1 MKPNQF
7 ALTLSAL
14 AFAACTAQAAFAESI
29 HHQPHAAGIES
40 YGYTWNAPDQD
51 LNNAL
56 AHTGDAKKG
65 EAAYRICKG
74 CHKADGSGLADA
86 DYPQLAG
93 QHASVIIKQMMDI
106 RAGRR
111 DNPRMYPFS
120 GDWIVSAEEIA
131 DIAAYLSALPMPTSN
146 GKGNG
151 YHLAL
156 GKTLYEKDCASCH
169 GKTGEGD
176 AKHFIPKVAGQHFI
190 YLKRETRE
198 SRDQGRRNASPEMVQ
213 PLKHYSDADIEA
225 VSDYMSRLNMAGM
238 R

>member
-1 MKPNQF
+1 MKRTLT
-7 ALTLSAL
+7 ALALSAL
-14 AFAACTAQAAFAESI
+14 AAHAAHAEF
-29 HHQPHAAGIES
+29 HQQPRAAGIEA
-40 YGYTWNAPDQD
+40 YGYTWNTPDQD
-51 LNNAL
+51 MNRAL
-56 AHTGDAKKG
+56 SHPADAKRG
-65 EAAYRICKG
+65 EAAYKICKG
-74 CHKADGSGLADA
+74 CHKPDGAGQADA

-131 DIAAYLSALPMPTSN
+131 DIAAFLNALPTPANN

-151 YHLAL
+151 YNLAR
-156 GKTLYEKDCASCH
+156 GKALYVRDCASCH
-169 GKTGEGD
+169 GKNGEGD
-176 AKHFIPKVAGQHFI
+176 AKKFYPMVAGQHFI

-198 SRDQGRRNASPEMVQ
+198 SRDQGRRNASPDMVKT
-213 PLKHYSDADIEA
+213 LKGYSDADIEA
-225 VSDYMSRLNMAGM
+225 VSDYMSRLKPAAL

>member
-1 MKPNQF
+1 MKKTLFVP
-7 ALTLSAL
+7 ALIALGLATL
-14 AFAACTAQAAFAESI
+14 TAQPANAESRQ
-29 HHQPHAAGIES
+29 QPRAAGIET
-40 YGYTWNAPDQD
+40 YGYTWNTPDQD
-51 LNNAL
+51 MNRAL
-56 AHTGDAKKG
+56 AHQADAKRG
-65 EAAYRICKG
+65 EGTYKICKG

-93 QHASVIIKQMMDI
+93 QHASVIIKEIMDI

-111 DNPRMYPFS
+111 DNPRMYPFA

-131 DIAAYLSALPMPTSN
+131 DIAAYLNALPTPTTN

-151 YHLAL
+151 YNLAR
-156 GKTLYEKDCASCH
+156 GKDLYEKDCASCH

-176 AKHFIPKVAGQHFI
+176 ARKFYPMVAGQHFI

-198 SRDQGRRNASPEMVQ
+198 SRDLGRRNANPEMVKV
-213 PLKHYSDADIEA
+213 LKGYTDADVEA
-225 VSDYMSRLNMAGM
+225 ISDYMSRLTMPVK

>member
-1 MKPNQF
+1 MKRTLL
-7 ALTLSAL
+7 ALTLAVL
-14 AFAACTAQAAFAESI
+14 AAQPAYAQF
-29 HHQPHAAGIES
+29 HHQPHAAGIET
-40 YGYTWNAPDQD
+40 YGYTWNSPDQD
-51 LNNAL
+51 MNRAL
-56 AHTGDAKKG
+56 AYQADAKKG
-65 EAAYRICKG
+65 EAAYKICKG

-93 QHASVIIKQMMDI
+93 QHTSVIIKQIMDI

-131 DIAAYLSALPMPTSN
+131 NIAAYLNALPTPATN

-151 YHLAL
+151 YNLTH
-156 GKTLYEKDCASCH
+156 GKALYEKDCASCH
-169 GKTGEGD
+169 GKNGEGD
-176 AKHFIPKVAGQHFI
+176 SKKFIPMVAGQHFI

-198 SRDQGRRNASPEMVQ
+198 SRDQGRRNASTDMVKA
-213 PLKHYSDADIEA
+213 LKSYTDADIEA
-225 VSDYMSRLNMAGM
+225 VSDYMSRLKVAGK

>member
-1 MKPNQF
+1 MKSTLF
-7 ALTLSAL
+7 APAIAAL
-14 AFAACTAQAAFAESI
+14 AFGVLATQPAHAESI

-40 YGYTWNAPDQD
+40 YGYTWNSPDQD
-51 LNNAL
+51 MNHAL
-56 AHTGDAKKG
+56 AHKADAKKG
-65 EAAYRICKG
+65 ESAYRICKG

-131 DIAAYLSALPMPTSN
+131 DIAAYLSDLPMPTTN

-151 YHLAL
+151 YQLAH

-169 GKTGEGD
+169 GHAGEGD
-176 AKHFIPKVAGQHFI
+176 AKKFIPKVAGQHFT

-198 SRDQGRRNASPEMVQ
+198 SRDHGRRNASPEMVK
-213 PLKHYSDADIEA
+213 PLKSYSDADVDA
-225 VSDYMSRLNMAGM
+225 VSDYMSRLNVAGK

>member
-1 MKPNQF
+1 MKRTLLAL
-7 ALTLSAL
+7 ALTAL
-14 AFAACTAQAAFAESI
+14 AAHPANAQF
-29 HHQPHAAGIES
+29 HHQPHAAGIEA
-40 YGYTWNAPDQD
+40 YGYKWNAPDQD
-51 LNNAL
+51 MNRAL
-56 AHTGDAKKG
+56 AHPGDAKRG
-65 EAAYRICKG
+65 EAAYKICKG
-74 CHKADGSGLADA
+74 CHKADGAGLADA

-93 QHASVIIKQMMDI
+93 QHTSVIIKQMMDI

-131 DIAAYLSALPMPTSN
+131 DIAAYLNALPTPDTN

-151 YHLAL
+151 YNLAH

-169 GKTGEGD
+169 GKNGEGS
-176 AKHFIPKVAGQHFI
+176 AKNFVPMVAGQHFI

-198 SRDQGRRNASPEMVQ
+198 SRDHGRRNASTDMVKA
-213 PLKHYSDADIEA
+213 LKSYSDADVEA
-225 VSDYMSRLNMAGM
+225 VSDYMARLKVAGK